1 MSDALTFLLLGLGSG
16 AAYAI
21 AGIGLVQIYRASGVI
36 NFAHGGIAFLAAA
49 IYAQLSTDW
58 GWPWVPSFL
67 LALGAAIL
75 AGVLMHLLVMRPLKN
90 SAVVVRIIA
99 TVGVLAIIEQGIPL
113 VFGNITQ
120 RTQTVKNFYPKGG
133 IDLIDGARLTYDR
146 IIMVVVVILIA
157 LVLAAFMR
165 MTKFGLATSAVA
177 EDELVA
183 QTLRVRPDRVA
194 LANWALGG
202 GLAGLAGLLTVP
214 WSGLIGSTFLLIVVP
229 ALAAALV
236 GRFDSFALTVAG
248 GLALGA
254 IQSVVF
260 RFQIDLPDGFR
271 AGWNEAIPFVLMIIL
286 LARRGSAFPERGETT
301 ASLPSVGRRRLK
313 PLPALA
319 WAVGLFFIALISSAD
334 LADAIA
340 TTAGVAMVGLSL
352 VVVTGLAGQISLA
365 QMAMAG
371 LGALV
376 AARLSGELGAPFLVA
391 LFFGVVAGC
400 MAGFL
405 FALPALRTR
414 GPTLA
419 VATVGLGLAV
429 EKTIFTNQKL
439 SGASFSGIVIERPE
453 IFGWDINAIA
463 HPERFAAVAV
473 VFLIGLVWLVS
484 NLRAGPVGRR
494 FLAVRS
500 NERAAAALGI
510 SVARV
515 KLVAF
520 TIAAGIAAVGGVFS
534 SFKFENVLL
543 LKFNFFQSL
552 LAVVFTLIGGI
563 GYLLGPIVGA
573 MISPSGLVPF
583 LFNDIETIERWLI
596 IVAGVI
602 VIVQLIAAPDGVVR
616 DVARRIGRPRKSL
629 EFEILPDDGS
639 AEQTTSSLH
648 VRNLSVTYPGGFQAV
663 KGVDLEVGPGK
674 IVGLIGPN
682 GAGKTSVIDA
692 ISGFTPHDGTVQL
705 DAVDLTSAAP
715 TARSIAGLGR
725 TFQTVEPF
733 DDLNVAENLA
743 AASEQLTLKDWLKA
757 LVVVP
762 PLRLSARTGR
772 VIDSFELES
781 ELDSF
786 PSELPQGR
794 RRLLGVARAMAAG
807 PEVLLLDEPAAG
819 LDSTETEEL
828 GAVLRRVADE
838 SQVGMLLVEH
848 DMSIVTAICDHVVA
862 LDFGRVIFSGPAD
875 QAMDNPD
882 VRAAYLGIE
891 GPTDTSESLVT

>member
-1 MSDALTFLLLGLGSG
+1 MTDALTFLLLGLGSG

-36 NFAHGGIAFLAAA
+36 NFAHGGIAFMAAA

-67 LALGAAIL
+67 IALAASVVVGIL
-75 AGVLMHLLVMRPLKN
+75 MQLLVMRPLRH
-90 SAVVVRIIA
+90 SAVLVRIIA

-120 RTQTVKNFYPKGG
+120 RTQTVKNFYPSGG
-133 IDLIDGARLTYDR
+133 IDVLGARLTYDR
-146 IIMVVVVILIA
+146 IIMVIIVILVGLA
-157 LVLAAFMR
+157 LSAFMR
-165 MTKFGLATSAVA
+165 RTTFGLATSAVA

-183 QTLRVRPDRVA
+183 QTLRVNPDRIA

-214 WSGLIGSTFLLIVVP
+214 WTGLIASTFLLLVVP
-229 ALAAALV
+229 ALATALV
-236 GRFDSFALTVAG
+236 GRFDSFALTVIG
-248 GLALGA
+248 GLALGS
-254 IQSVVF
+254 IQAVVF
-260 RFQIDLPDGFR
+260 RYQVDLPDGVR
-271 AGWNEAIPFVLMIIL
+271 AGWNEALPFILMIIL
-286 LARRGSAFPERGETT
+286 LMRRGSAFPERGEVS
-301 ASLPSVGRRRLK
+301 AALPSVGRRRLR
-313 PLPALA
+313 PIPAVL
-319 WAVGLFFIALISSAD
+319 WAIALFVIALLSSDD
-334 LADAIA
+334 LADAISS
-340 TTAGVAMVGLSL
+340 TAGVAMVGLSL

-371 LGALV
+371 LGALF
-376 AARLSGELGAPFLVA
+376 AARLSGEAGWPFLAA
-391 LFFGVVAGC
+391 LGIGVLAGC
-400 MAGFL
+400 AAGSL

-419 VATVGLGLAV
+419 VATVGLGVAV
-429 EKTIFTNQKL
+429 EKTIFTNQRL
-439 SGASFSGIVIERPE
+439 SGASFSGIPIERPS

-463 HPERFAAVAV
+463 HPERFAAVSV
-473 VFLIGLVWLVS
+473 VFLVALVFIVS

-500 NERAAAALGI
+500 NERAAAALGV

-520 TIAAGIAAVGGVFS
+520 TIAAGIAAVGGVFL

-552 LAVVFTLIGGI
+552 LSVVFTLIGGI
-563 GYLLGPIVGA
+563 GYLLGPVAGA
-573 MISPSGLVPF
+573 FISPSGIVPF

-616 DVARRIGRPRKSL
+616 DVARRFNRSPKTL
-629 EFEILPDDGS
+629 DFEILSDDGENL
-639 AEQTTSSLH
+639 APPATLQVE
-648 VRNLSVTYPGGFQAV
+648 NLSVTYPGGFTAIN
-663 KGVDLEVGPGK
+663 GLDIEVRPGQ

-682 GAGKTSVIDA
+682 GAGKTSAIDA
-692 ISGFTPHDGTVQL
+692 ISGFIPHAGAVRL
-705 DAVDLTSAAP
+705 DDADVASASP
-715 TARSIAGLGR
+715 TERALAGLGR

-733 DDLNVAENLA
+733 DDLSVAENLA
-743 AASEQLTLKDWLKA
+743 VAEERLQWSEWLKA
-757 LVVVP
+757 LVRVP
-762 PLRLSARTGR
+762 PLRLSAATGR
-772 VIDSFELES
+772 IIDSFELES
-781 ELDSF
+781 ELPSF
-786 PSELPQGR
+786 PNELPQGR

-807 PEVLLLDEPAAG
+807 PSVLLLDEPAAG
-819 LDSTETEEL
+819 LDSTETGEL
-828 GAVLRRVADE
+828 GAVLRRVATD

-848 DMSIVTAICDHVVA
+848 DMSIVTSICDHVVA
-862 LDFGRVIFSGPAD
+862 LDFGRVIFSGPPD
-875 QAMDNPD
+875 QAMTDER
-882 VRAAYLGIE
+882 VRAAYLGIAMAE
-891 GPTDTSESLVT
+891 DQAGTVTT